1 MAEVGILDPEAR
13 VELLDGEIWDMS
25 PIGDPHE
32 ACVDRLNMM
41 LVPQV
46 AGAAIVRVQS
56 SVRISGI
63 SVPQPDLALLVSR
76 PDFYVSGKPT
86 PSDIH
91 LLIEVADTTLVR
103 DRDEKGPRYA
113 ESGIVEYW
121 IVDLTSNQ
129 VLVYAD
135 PDDGRFT
142 TSSIAKP
149 GEVLSPRSLPSVSV
163 AVSEVMGLT

>member
-25 PIGDPHE
+25 PIGTRHQD
-32 ACVDRLNMM
+32 CVNRLTMM
-41 LVPQV
+41 FVPQV
-46 AGAAIVRVQS
+46 AGMAIVQIQGA
-56 SVRISGI
+56 VRLDNASA
-63 SVPQPDLALLVSR
+63 PQPDVALLR
-76 PDFYVSGKPT
+76 PGSFADVLPERA
-86 PSDIH
+86 DIF
-91 LLIEVADTTLVR
+91 LLIEVAASTLVR

-163 AVSEVMGLT
+163 AVSEVLGLT